1 MNRFK
6 VYSGKDE
13 LLKVNDK
20 YKKDNTYQ
28 PFSSYNS
35 VNPGEEETP
44 EEQNQNY
51 YNYYNNYNN
60 YSNQQQ
66 SGKSYAD
73 YVNQIS
79 EQGKLLPDLLVGDK
93 KEEDKGNFFE
103 RAFATLKELPLD
115 IQQGVF
121 QWGSNIAKSV
131 GSGGVKLGEWYGANI
146 NYDEFNKFLATD
158 YATKLS
164 QSKPISFINDPI
176 NTIAGKYDDKSFYE
190 QTLNQSYISDSPFA
204 QNYIRGGAEQ
214 IGNMLPSIALSYVNP
229 TLGKVSFGL
238 SAAGGGIEEAI
249 QSGATFDQALVYGVA
264 TGVLETAIEGISGGI
279 GGVGEGLIGN
289 ILKETG
295 DATIA
300 KLTTNTLVKFAANT
314 IGEGLEEVASELI
327 NPYLKRVTFDPDAP
341 TASTQSVLQSFILGA
356 LCSAVLQGGNIAL
369 TSEVKQEFQKINEL
383 TEFQAEAY
391 DKGRFADAD
400 AIGKMIESKTERL
413 GEALQNNPE
422 MQKLIKTSQSIS
434 KVSALNKV
442 ANRTD
447 FSNYQETYTK
457 LQDMISQDLQQM
469 KKEERAEFIKQNK
482 LDFMYTKQGKLK
494 ANFAKLTTEQQKEAI
509 KVVKNVSKLDSDVK
523 FEFFNN
529 KTRNNGYYSKAEN
542 KIYINFS
549 ADDPYRVVGLHEF
562 THSLE
567 GSQSY
572 YNLRD
577 FIIKNLK
584 KQNKY
589 ASEFKKSR
597 ALYKS
602 TFDDTS
608 KVIDLKSKLQ
618 KGEITQQEYYDQYN
632 NMLRNYVEEEM
643 VAKTISEDIFTDENT
658 INELVNRN
666 ESLGKRILKWI
677 NNKIKGT
684 EPEFNAWRKELKT
697 AKKLYQEAIKEKQ
710 QRVEEEKNFKI
721 KVDSDKVQ
729 NYSEE
734 ERKYSLKENVDSE
747 GNKLSKEQ
755 VEFFNNVDP
764 KLLDKDGRLKPF
776 YHGTQRM
783 DRVGYIFDPKRAT
796 SGPMAFFSDSKE
808 IATNY
813 STSKRDTSLYYEDYD
828 SYSKWFKY
836 KNTKTDF
843 VKSWLFYP
851 EFKQKEFIEKASHIT
866 LDDDSENIIY
876 DENTNNGLGNYKQ
889 ALREYRNNAFG
900 ALIDGWLESGTLINE
915 EHKFMEVLKLL
926 GLENNYTYD
935 SPNQVKSGVFEV
947 YLNITNAFDTSN
959 VNQEIIDDLEKL
971 APKHKEEE
979 LIFDSGSDMWDKN
992 TPYNQQAFIDRLKED
1007 LQKGTTYAW
1016 TSIPDYVTNYLKN
1029 KGYDGIIDKGG
1040 KYTDNIHDVA
1050 VPFYSNQV
1058 KDINNLNPTSKDDIR
1073 YSLKEK
1079 RPKGSKVEN
1088 TKNIPSD
1095 YVTGKAE
1102 AKQDKVYSKQEAQ
1115 DIYEELIHSIATESG
1130 IAIDNDVETKV
1141 VNYIFQQLN
1150 TNKTTTVQIAEKV
1163 ANYVFKNADIST
1175 DLPVDVKNDLM
1186 QEFKDHLATQVFY
1199 GGKESFRYKTQQD
1212 KLKMEARMKTMR
1224 ETLKEK
1230 IAELKEKN
1238 KLYKQL
1244 YKESRTVAGKIAK
1257 LKEYSSRDY
1266 MDIAGAEKIADML
1279 QKGVTIIS
1287 NITDKNFYKAKTRK
1301 VIQDLRNKWYNDSN
1315 ELIKVDENLV
1325 AEFNNIL
1332 QNIDSKENLSLEE
1345 VKSLKR
1351 ILSSMI
1357 KEIQEYDKVR
1367 IAGKEESIKQLAE
1380 EGLEQT
1386 IFAPKKTKLFNSEI
1400 MKLARK
1406 LVVKDST
1413 YFKALEGTVL
1423 NEKGVLSKLLID
1435 EKNRCEIQFYK
1446 NIMDLSDPFDKFFK
1460 KNKKFKNSLKQKK
1473 INVGGVELN
1482 KAQAISVY
1490 MLSLRKQA
1498 RGHFMSDVDKNAKGL
1513 EIYDEKGKYIANV
1526 ILTQQEIDALYEKF
1540 DDTDKEYIAL
1550 VHEFFNKHA
1559 RELKKNTD
1567 IRIMGST
1574 NIMEENYFPIITDE
1588 HATYKNLGD
1597 PRSENLDSLFGLSF
1611 NEDVIEGANSEIKLM
1626 GVDTMVF
1633 SHLQKV
1639 ARYNAYMEYVKTVRQ
1654 VMNRKIPTR
1663 ESNNREVSLLGEL
1676 DKAYPGFTNRLN
1688 KYLQDSVTSVK
1699 INSDEDKFIAKV
1711 RKNFASYTLGL
1722 KLSTVVNQFT
1732 IIPTAIN
1739 VLSPESVLKAATT
1752 KLGKGNADLMND
1764 YSVYAK
1770 YRNYSGAVKSGEINV
1785 ESKLNAFQ
1793 DLLLAPMTWGDKA
1806 TTRYIWR
1813 ACQIEA
1819 KSRYGYEYGTEEN
1832 LTKAAELLEEVM
1844 RKTQALD
1851 ASEQPELFRSDSQLI
1866 RTILLFQKQ
1875 NIQTLSTVTD
1885 YISQH
1890 RTIKQRLKVDN
1901 TEENRAKLK
1910 EINKNGAKAIT
1921 GLLAANLGYTLIATL
1936 FKYIKGTDDKDKEM
1950 VPEFLSDFVG
1960 NTVGMIPIFN
1970 IVYDKLFEGYDM
1982 SLSVMDVFNDGA
1994 DALMGMID
2002 AIQTGNVREKWYKF
2016 VNAFGMATGIP
2027 TKNILNTVEVFIR
2040 PFNPD
2045 LAYKFRSM
2053 FYNKTVSEY
2062 TAVLEKSIQERDI
2075 KTTSSI
2081 LEQIYTEKGI
2091 DLDSNVTSKLS
2102 AIISSYKVQNK
2113 SILIP
2118 KTANQTFTFDS
2129 TEYELTDKEYRQFK
2143 KKYSENINK
2152 YLNSF
2157 MSNAKYATLKTEEK
2171 AQAIKYL
2178 QDYAYFKSIKQ
2189 IKGVDTFEANK
2200 LTLLDKVI
2208 NPVLAATVLA
2218 KCKGELKGDKA
2229 KIQQYINSLSVTREQ
2244 KYLLYGMLGYKPLQD
2259 NAYVQVSNY
2268 LSTKGYTINQIQT
2281 ILEECKF
2288 IEKIEY

>member
-35 VNPGEEETP
+35 VNPGEEENP

-131 GSGGVKLGEWYGANI
+131 GSGGAKLGEWYGANI
-146 NYDEFNKFLATD
+146 NYDKFNKFLATD

-176 NTIAGKYDDKSFYE
+176 NTIAGKYDDESFYE

-204 QNYIRGGAEQ
+204 QTYIRGGAEQ

-383 TEFQAEAY
+383 TEFQAAAY

-422 MQKLIKTSQSIS
+422 MQKIMKTSQSIS

-457 LQDMISQDLQQM
+457 LQDMISEDLKQMSKEDRQKFIQDN
-469 KKEERAEFIKQNK
+469 KVDYIFDKEGNINK
-482 LDFMYTKQGKLK
+482 DFSKLS
-494 ANFAKLTTEQQKEAI
+494 TEQQSQAI
-509 KVVKNVSKLDSDVK
+509 RVVNKIHKLDSNVK
-523 FEFFNN
+523 VRFGSNLESDGYY
-529 KTRNNGYYSKAEN
+529 TRNDNTITIDFDAE
-542 KIYINFS
+542 
-549 ADDPYRVVGLHEF
+549 DPYRVVGLHEF

-567 GSQSY
+567 GSNSY
-572 YNLRD
+572 NNLRD
-577 FIIKNLK
+577 FIVQNLK

-589 ASEFKKSR
+589 DSEFKKISSR
-597 ALYKS
+597 YKEKFNE
-602 TFDDTS
+602 TG
-608 KVIDLKSKLQ
+608 KIVNLKSKLQ
-618 KGEITQQEYYDQYN
+618 KGEITQKEYYDQYN

-658 INELVNRN
+658 INELVGEN

-697 AKKLYQEAIKEKQ
+697 AKKLYKEAINEKKAS
-710 QRVEEEKNFKI
+710 VEEEKKLKT
-721 KVDSDKVQ
+721 KVDSDKLQ

-734 ERKYSLKENVDSE
+734 EIKYSLKS
-747 GNKLSKEQ
+747 
-755 VEFFNNVDP
+755 
-764 KLLDKDGRLKPF
+764 
-776 YHGTQRM
+776 
-783 DRVGYIFDPKRAT
+783 
-796 SGPMAFFSDSKE
+796 
-808 IATNY
+808 
-813 STSKRDTSLYYEDYD
+813 
-828 SYSKWFKY
+828 
-836 KNTKTDF
+836 
-843 VKSWLFYP
+843 
-851 EFKQKEFIEKASHIT
+851 
-866 LDDDSENIIY
+866 
-876 DENTNNGLGNYKQ
+876 
-889 ALREYRNNAFG
+889 
-900 ALIDGWLESGTLINE
+900 
-915 EHKFMEVLKLL
+915 
-926 GLENNYTYD
+926 
-935 SPNQVKSGVFEV
+935 
-947 YLNITNAFDTSN
+947 
-959 VNQEIIDDLEKL
+959 
-971 APKHKEEE
+971 
-979 LIFDSGSDMWDKN
+979 
-992 TPYNQQAFIDRLKED
+992 
-1007 LQKGTTYAW
+1007 
-1016 TSIPDYVTNYLKN
+1016 
-1029 KGYDGIIDKGG
+1029 
-1040 KYTDNIHDVA
+1040 
-1050 VPFYSNQV
+1050 
-1058 KDINNLNPTSKDDIR
+1058 
-1073 YSLKEK
+1073 
-1079 RPKGSKVEN
+1079 

-1095 YVTGKAE
+1095 YVTGRAE

-1115 DIYEELIHSIATESG
+1115 GIYEELIHSIATESG

-1150 TNKTTTVQIAEKV
+1150 TNKTTTAQIAEKV

-1186 QEFKDHLATQVFY
+1186 QEFKDYLATQVFY

-1238 KLYKQL
+1238 KLYKKL

-1301 VIQDLRNKWYNDSN
+1301 VVQDLRNKWYNDSN

-1325 AEFNNIL
+1325 AEFDNIL
-1332 QNIDSKENLSLEE
+1332 RNIDSKENLSLEE

-1367 IAGKEESIKQLAE
+1367 VAGKEESISRLAQ
-1380 EGLEQT
+1380 EGLYQT
-1386 IFAPKKTKLFNSEI
+1386 VFRPVSDKFFNSKI
-1400 MKLARK
+1400 MKLTRR
-1406 LVVKDST
+1406 LVVKAGT

-1423 NEKGVLSKLLID
+1423 NEKGVLSKLLIE
-1435 EKNRCEIQFYK
+1435 EKNRCEIKFYK
-1446 NIMDLSDPFDKFFK
+1446 NIMDLSDPFDKFFN
-1460 KNKKFKNSLKQKK
+1460 KNKKFKNSLKQQK
-1473 INVGGVELN
+1473 IKVGGVELN

-1513 EIYDEKGKYIANV
+1513 EIYDEKGNYIANI
-1526 ILTQQEIDALYEKF
+1526 ILKQEDIDALYEKF
-1540 DDTDKEYIAL
+1540 DDTDKEYMAI
-1550 VHEFFNKHA
+1550 VHEFFNKKA
-1559 RELKKNTD
+1559 RALKVETD
-1567 IRIMGST
+1567 VLLLGST
-1574 NIMEENYFPIITDE
+1574 NILEENYYPIITDGKV
-1588 HATYKNLGD
+1588 TYKNLGD
-1597 PRSENLDSLFGLSF
+1597 PRSKNLDSLFGLSF

-1639 ARYNAYMEYVKTVRQ
+1639 ARYNAYMEFIKTVRQ
-1654 VMNRKIPTR
+1654 VMNKKISTK

-1676 DKAYPGFTNRLN
+1676 DKKYPGFEKFLD

-1699 INSDEDKFIAKV
+1699 IKSDEDKFLAKV

-1722 KLSTVVNQFT
+1722 KISTVVNQFT

-1739 VLSPESVLKAATT
+1739 VLSPKSVLKAATT
-1752 KLGKGNADLMND
+1752 KLGKGNAKLMD
-1764 YSVYAK
+1764 EYSVYAR
-1770 YRNYSGAVKSGEINV
+1770 YRNYSGVVKTGEINV
-1785 ESKLNAFQ
+1785 ESKLNTLQDFASMPMAF
-1793 DLLLAPMTWGDKA
+1793 GDKA
-1806 TTRYIWR
+1806 TTIYIWR

-1832 LTKAAELLEEVM
+1832 LKKAAELLEETM

-1851 ASEQPELFRSDSQLI
+1851 TSEQTELFRTDSEMV

-1875 NIQTLSTVTD
+1875 NIQTLSTITD
-1885 YISQH
+1885 YISQY
-1890 RTIKQRLKVDN
+1890 RTIKQRLKIDN

-1910 EINKNGAKAIT
+1910 KINKNGAKAIA
-1921 GLLAANLGYTLIATL
+1921 GLLASNLGYTLVASL
-1936 FKYIKGTDDKDKEM
+1936 FKYIKGTDDKDKEL

-1970 IVYDKLFEGYDM
+1970 IIYDKLFEGYDM
-1982 SLSVMDVFNDGA
+1982 SLSVMDVFDDSA

-2002 AIQTGNVREKWYKF
+2002 AIQTGNIREKWYKF

-2102 AIISSYKVQNK
+2102 TIISSYKVQNK

-2118 KTANQTFTFDS
+2118 KTANQTFMFDS
-2129 TEYELTDKEYRQFK
+2129 TEYKLTDKEYRQFK

-2189 IKGVDTFEANK
+2189 IKGVNTFEANK

-2218 KCKGELKGDKA
+2218 KCKGELKGNKA
-2229 KIQQYINSLSVTREQ
+2229 AIQKYINSLSVTREQ
-2244 KYLLYGMLGYKPLQD
+2244 KYLLYGMLGYKPLQG
-2259 NAYVQVSNY
+2259 NSYVQVSNY
-2268 LSTKGYTINQIQT
+2268 LATKGYSIQEIHT
-2281 ILEECKF
+2281 ILVKCKF
-2288 IEKIEY
+2288 IEDDEE